1 MIDHWTRPFLFDMKI
16 FYLVLLTTAT
26 SRGNIIFH
34 RVQPSCEYSQNTS
47 SGCLRGQV
55 CLENNTLSHPSGS
68 SPFSWLSMLKISQ
81 MHCYNSPRCRTTPN
95 ARQRAYSR
103 STISNLICP
112 TIDRPRHNGRIMR
125 NKPRQCDLRQLAS
138 RQLLLHVWLL
148 RQLNFSLR

>member
-1 MIDHWTRPFLFDMKI
+1 MNKI

-34 RVQPSCEYSQNTS
+34 RIQPSCEYSQNTS

-55 CLENNTLSHPSGS
+55 CLENNTLSHLSDLP
-68 SPFSWLSMLKISQ
+68 PFLGYLPMLKISQ

-112 TIDRPRHNGRIMR
+112 TTDRPRHNRRIMR
-125 NKPRQCDLRQLAS
+125 SKPRQCNLRQLAS